1 VVIGAGLCL
10 DSFDSLRPIFAAA
23 EA

>member
-1 VVIGAGLCL
+1 VVLGAGLCL

-23 EA
+23 ES